1 MKVLSK
7 VANPYNVQLPYFFL
21 HSSTLVVCNTLHNPL
36 IFNLLPIFAESPVP
50 LEFTPVL
57 GILIGVVV
65 TLMLVAIVIILIL
78 RMKYKSSQNKHDRE
92 NR

>member
-1 MKVLSK
+1 M
-7 VANPYNVQLPYFFL
+7 YNFHFFL
-21 HSSTLVVCNTLHNPL
+21 HSYLLHNPL